1 MSQVMSLNY
10 DLSGPFGDFGK
21 SFNYDF
27 NIVYMLE
34 NIFDVGI
41 NNTNVV
47 VIPGDL
53 DELSKQELSKYYIDT
68 RKWKED
74 MLKFLHK
81 PENFYKTI
89 EYFYS
94 QLPDEFKKQYE
105 NKFGSINEQIKKM
118 KPL

>member
-1 MSQVMSLNY
+1 MNLNY

-21 SFNYDF
+21 SFNYEF
-27 NIVYMLE
+27 NIVYILE
-34 NIFDVGI
+34 NILEVGI

-53 DELSKQELSKYYIDT
+53 DEASKQQLSEYHIDN

-74 MLKFLHK
+74 MLKFLKK

-89 EYFYS
+89 EHFYA
-94 QLPDEFKKQYE
+94 QLPKEFKKQYE
-105 NKFGSINEQIKKM
+105 NKFGSIESHIQKM